1 MQSFKNQI
9 KQLAFQTYQ
18 KLSPKGFPSGLDLA
32 YDLKRILNGNPLPTV
47 FDVGANVGQTALY
60 FNKHFPDATV
70 YSFEPVKGTFDT
82 LKSNVSNLNNVQ
94 CFQYALGSKNDTVSI
109 YLTDDPNSQTN
120 SLIASKG
127 KSRTELIE
135 VQTLDSFSHAQNIDG
150 IDILKTDTE
159 GFDLEVLKGGIQK
172 MQDRKIKFILSE
184 ATFYLPDKGHTQFL
198 PLLEF
203 LFPLGF
209 RFYNMYEICYNTNL
223 AKGVMFSNAL
233 FVNEKLLTNP

>member
-32 YDLKRILNGNPLPTV
+32 YDLKRILDGNPLQTV

-60 FNKHFPDATV
+60 FNKHFPNANI

-82 LKSNVSNLNNVQ
+82 LKSNVGNLNNVQ
-94 CFQYALGSKNDTVSI
+94 CFQYALGSKNEKISI

-120 SLIASKG
+120 SLIAREG
-127 KSRTELIE
+127 KTRTELIE

-159 GFDLEVLKGGIQK
+159 GFDLEVLKGGIEKIQE
-172 MQDRKIKFILSE
+172 RKIKFILSE
-184 ATFYLPDKGHTQFL
+184 ATFYLPDKTHTQFL

-209 RFYNMYEICYNTNL
+209 RFYNIYETCYNTNL
-223 AKGVMFSNAL
+223 AKGVMFTNAL
-233 FVNEKLLTNP
+233 FVNEKLLSNR

>member
-32 YDLKRILNGNPLPTV
+32 YDLKRILDGNPLQTV

-60 FNKHFPDATV
+60 FNKHFPNANI

-82 LKSNVSNLNNVQ
+82 LKSNVGHLHNVQ
-94 CFQYALGSKNDTVSI
+94 CFQYALGSKNEKISI

-120 SLIASKG
+120 SLIAREG

-159 GFDLEVLKGGIQK
+159 GFDLEVLKGGIEKIQE
-172 MQDRKIKFILSE
+172 RKIKFILSE
-184 ATFYLPDKGHTQFL
+184 ATFYLPDKTHTQFL

-209 RFYNMYEICYNTNL
+209 RFYNIYETCYNTNL
-223 AKGVMFSNAL
+223 AKGVMFTNAL
-233 FVNEKLLTNP
+233 FVNEKLLSNR